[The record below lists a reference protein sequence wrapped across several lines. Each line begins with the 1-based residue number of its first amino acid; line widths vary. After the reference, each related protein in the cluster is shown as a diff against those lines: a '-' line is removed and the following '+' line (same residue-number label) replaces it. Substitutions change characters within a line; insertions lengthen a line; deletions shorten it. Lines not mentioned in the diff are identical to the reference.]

1 MPLLKKIVKYLPET
15 EEPLDTEMREKGVI
29 TWEEFIEEGKV
40 REGEGGREEGRKG
53 GRKGG
58 REGGREGGRKRKGEG
73 GRETQRGE
81 REREGGERGREGE
94 KGVIT

>member
-40 REGEGGREEGRKG
+40 REGGGGREREEGRN
-53 GRKGG
+53 
-58 REGGREGGRKRKGEG
+58 GEG
-73 GRETQRGE
+73 ERGK
-81 REREGGERGREGE
+81 ERGREGE
-94 KGVIT
+94 REGGKEGGREEREGERERRGRREKSTS